1 MSKTAGPTN
10 NADGVPAEFT
20 PHQSQAAFLRG
31 DKRYLGFVSGVGA
44 GKTYAGII
52 RTFLNMERWNRGEM
66 GAIVAPTRQMVVNVI
81 IPEMRDLGLLDK
93 WDYNSSY
100 SDEPGIHSPCG
111 SRALILSADNEKTIE
126 RLRGLN
132 LAWGWIDERTAV
144 PERAKE
150 ILSQR
155 LRTGNYRN
163 LYETT
168 TPKGKDD
175 TYEFYVGGTDAE
187 KRQFGE
193 AAIYETDDRLAI
205 VGVPTRAN
213 PNTPEDY
220 KQAMEQDMPEQIR
233 AQEVQGEFVEIGSG
247 ILTREMLAAASAD
260 ELDSSELSFHV
271 GVDLGIE
278 PDAAKAEGNDTDYF
292 AAAIIAH
299 HRRHGEAFVVD
310 VARERGLSLSQGVEW
325 LREVVSGVPSPTIN
339 IESVHAQQYFLQ
351 AAKDAGL
358 PVQGVSQS
366 LKKEDRLIQ
375 LSVPFE
381 NERIR
386 LINFDTQPKEGLDD
400 RWQQFIQEW
409 IAFPDGTHDDMLD
422 AVELAL
428 RGLSI
433 GHSFGIEGVDVY
445 GRDTEWRWIKT
456 SWLVRAS
463 RRYRRSKSS
472 LACVGRSTSA
482 SIVGW
487 RARKLTCMIRR
498 GRRLMA
504 GVVRHGS
511 VRSVIGSSCGR
522 CRMRVMRW
530 ICMGVTGSVVSRV
543 VIFMV

>member
-1 MSKTAGPTN
+1 MSKTAGPN
-10 NADGVPAEFT
+10 SNDDGILTEFT
-20 PHQSQAAFLRG
+20 PTKYQDAFLRG

-52 RTFLNMERWNRGEM
+52 RTFLNMERWNTGEM

-100 SDEPGIHSPCG
+100 SDEPGLHSPSG
-111 SRALILSADNEKTIE
+111 SRALILSADNSKTVE

-144 PERAKE
+144 PDRAKE

-168 TPKGKDD
+168 TPKGKDE
-175 TYEFYVGGTDAE
+175 TYEFYVGGVNAT
-187 KRQFGE
+187 KRSFGE
-193 AAIYETDDRLAI
+193 ASEYETEDRMAI

-220 KQAMEQDMPEQIR
+220 KEDMEANMPDQIA
-233 AQEVQGEFVEIGSG
+233 AQEVRGEFVEIGSG
-247 ILTREMLAAASAD
+247 ILTRDMLTPVSND
-260 ELDSSELSFHV
+260 VLDSTELTFHV

-278 PDAAKAEGNDTDYF
+278 ADAARAEANDTDYF
-292 AAAIIAH
+292 AASIIAH

-310 VARERGLSLSQGVEW
+310 VARKRGLSLSQGVEW
-325 LREVVSGVPSPTIN
+325 LREVVSGVPKPRIKV
-339 IESVHAQQYFLQ
+339 EAVHAQEYFLQ

-358 PVQGVSQS
+358 PVHGVDQS

-381 NERIR
+381 NDTIR
-386 LINFDTQPKEGLDD
+386 LVNFRRDPGEGLDE
-400 RWQQFIQEW
+400 RWNQLVQEW

-422 AVELAL
+422 AVEIGL
-428 RGLSI
+428 RGMSI
-433 GHSFGIEGVDVY
+433 GQTLGGEGLDLY
-445 GRDTEWRWIKT
+445 GRDTE
-456 SWLVRAS
+456 
-463 RRYRRSKSS
+463 
-472 LACVGRSTSA
+472 
-482 SIVGW
+482 
-487 RARKLTCMIRR
+487 
-498 GRRLMA
+498 
-504 GVVRHGS
+504 
-511 VRSVIGSSCGR
+511 GSSQDELQR
-522 CRMRVMRW
+522 
-530 ICMGVTGSVVSRV
+530 GSNWRQR
-543 VIFMV
+543 

>member
-1 MSKTAGPTN
+1 MSSARGPS
-10 NADGVPAEFT
+10 DGDDTTLATFT
-20 PHQSQAAFLRG
+20 PTPYQDAFLRG

-81 IPEMRDLGLLDK
+81 IPEMRDLGLFDK
-93 WDYNSSY
+93 WSYNSSY
-100 SDEPGIHSPCG
+100 SDEPGIHSPSG
-111 SRALILSADNEKTIE
+111 SRALILSADNKKTIE

-144 PERAKE
+144 PNRAAE

-168 TPKGKDD
+168 TPKGKDE
-175 TYEFYVGGTDAE
+175 TYEFYVGGVDAT

-193 AAIYETDDRLAI
+193 ASIYECDDRLAI

-220 KQAMEQDMPEQIR
+220 KEAMEQDMPEQIR
-233 AQEVQGEFVEIGSG
+233 AQEVRGEFVEIGSG
-247 ILTREMLAAASAD
+247 ILTRDMLTPVSSD
-260 ELDSSELSFHV
+260 VLESSELTFQV

-278 PDAAKAEGNDTDYF
+278 PDAAKAEQNDTDYF
-292 AAAIIAH
+292 AAAIVGH

-310 VARERGLSLSQGVEW
+310 VARKRGLSLSQGVEW
-325 LREVVSGVPSPTIN
+325 LKEVVAGVPNPTIN
-339 IESVHAQQYFLQ
+339 VESVHAQQYFLT

-358 PVQGVSQS
+358 PVTGVDQS

-381 NERIR
+381 NDTIR
-386 LINFDTQPKEGLDD
+386 LVNFNTDPEAGLDD
-400 RWQQFIQEW
+400 RWDQLAQEW

-428 RGLSI
+428 RNLSI
-433 GHSFGIEGVDVY
+433 GQSFGADGLDLY
-445 GRDTEWRWIKT
+445 GRDQ
-456 SWLVRAS
+456 
-463 RRYRRSKSS
+463 
-472 LACVGRSTSA
+472 
-482 SIVGW
+482 
-487 RARKLTCMIRR
+487 
-498 GRRLMA
+498 
-504 GVVRHGS
+504 
-511 VRSVIGSSCGR
+511 
-522 CRMRVMRW
+522 
-530 ICMGVTGSVVSRV
+530 
-543 VIFMV
+543 